1 MKDEINELIIKQLTK
16 TISEQE
22 IKELDAWVEL
32 STTNRHYYEHIMNDT
47 DLADRFKAYKD
58 IDEEKAWNI
67 FQKRCLP
74 RKYSLVSHI
83 MKYAAVLMIPIIG
96 IALWLSLS
104 EDSDVKPVL
113 SQTTQTYMSKSKEMG
128 KEKATIILPNGKRV
142 GVQGKANMQVQNISF
157 TYMQSFVS
165 THAISV
171 EQKNTVA
178 TNNGN
183 EYWLNFNDGTIVHL
197 NYNTTLMYPTHFSSE
212 DRTVYLE
219 GEAYFQVAK
228 DKRPFRVVTA
238 NSVVK
243 EYGTS
248 FNVNTRK
255 SGRTEV
261 VLVEGSIS
269 VTPSSGQEQMMRPG
283 DLATVRSD
291 SKVAISKIDVE
302 PYIAWNSG
310 HFIFDNYTL
319 EQVMKVIS
327 LWYDLDVKFTSNDI
341 KNVHYTG
348 SIDKYGSIQ
357 PILNAIK
364 TVTHLNINIQNK
376 QIIISK

>member
-1 MKDEINELIIKQLTK
+1 MKFNK
-16 TISEQE
+16 T
-22 IKELDAWVEL
+22 
-32 STTNRHYYEHIMNDT
+32 
-47 DLADRFKAYKD
+47 
-58 IDEEKAWNI
+58 
-67 FQKRCLP
+67 
-74 RKYSLVSHI
+74 
-83 MKYAAVLMIPIIG
+83 
-96 IALWLSLS
+96 
-104 EDSDVKPVL
+104 
-113 SQTTQTYMSKSKEMG
+113 
-128 KEKATIILPNGKRV
+128 
-142 GVQGKANMQVQNISF
+142 QNIL
-157 TYMQSFVS
+157 
-165 THAISV
+165 
-171 EQKNTVA
+171 
-178 TNNGN
+178 
-183 EYWLNFNDGTIVHL
+183 W
-197 NYNTTLMYPTHFSSE
+197 
-212 DRTVYLE
+212 R
-219 GEAYFQVAK
+219 EAL
-228 DKRPFRVVTA
+228 
-238 NSVVK
+238 K

-269 VTPSSGQEQMMRPG
+269 VTPSSGKEQMMRPG

-319 EQVMKVIS
+319 EQVMKVVS